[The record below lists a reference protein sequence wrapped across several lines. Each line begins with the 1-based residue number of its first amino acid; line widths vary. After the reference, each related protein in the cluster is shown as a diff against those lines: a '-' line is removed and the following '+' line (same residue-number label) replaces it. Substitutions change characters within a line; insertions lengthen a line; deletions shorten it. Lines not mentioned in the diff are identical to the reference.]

1 VTTTLRFYSALASG
15 GIVSGEFPENRNST
29 GNTYKRDSA
38 ESHCQAFMASPAGQQ
53 FLYLIY
59 VFKCVFNYILVA
71 QSQQLLTLRV
81 DAMENLLTNKTAS
94 LTELRD
100 PKKVIE
106 KAGDKPVA
114 ILNRNQLEGYFVPAA
129 AVEKIS
135 FSVADPEDVS
145 NLLRKRRS
153 KLKPTLEYLKDK

>member
-1 VTTTLRFYSALASG
+1 
-15 GIVSGEFPENRNST
+15 
-29 GNTYKRDSA
+29 
-38 ESHCQAFMASPAGQQ
+38 MAQ
-53 FLYLIY
+53 FH
-59 VFKCVFNYILVA
+59 
-71 QSQQLLTLRV
+71 QLLTPRV
-81 DAMENLLTNKTAS
+81 YTMENLLTNKTAS

-135 FSVADPEDVS
+135 FSVAHPEDVS
-145 NLLRKRRS
+145 NLLRKRQS
-153 KLKPTLEYLKDK
+153 KLKPTLDYLKDK